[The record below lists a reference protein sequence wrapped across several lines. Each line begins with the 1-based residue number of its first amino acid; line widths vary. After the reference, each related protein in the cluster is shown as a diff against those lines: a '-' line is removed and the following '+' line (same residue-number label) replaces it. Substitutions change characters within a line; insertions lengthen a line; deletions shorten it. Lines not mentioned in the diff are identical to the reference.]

1 MARRRGVRKRL
12 PRRRLKRDMTRGQ
25 ILRPRRTPPE
35 MVQAP
40 KNQLTVT
47 FRYTGEEASITKT
60 INIETIRA
68 FAVGQ
73 LGIAKDTKLVF
84 QFLSVSVW
92 EMAGNQILLGALDLL
107 EPGTEELQV
116 IEDQPGRNQ
125 WATVGYRWPRS
136 HQQVVFHSD
145 DDKSRNIFY
154 LAGPAEK
161 VNYNIFVRLRLL
173 WRGAQRIDPR
183 LSLVRQHLAQEAM
196 IQ

>member
-1 MARRRGVRKRL
+1 M
-12 PRRRLKRDMTRGQ
+12 
-25 ILRPRRTPPE
+25 
-35 MVQAP
+35 
-40 KNQLTVT
+40 
-47 FRYTGEEASITKT
+47 
-60 INIETIRA
+60 
-68 FAVGQ
+68 GQ